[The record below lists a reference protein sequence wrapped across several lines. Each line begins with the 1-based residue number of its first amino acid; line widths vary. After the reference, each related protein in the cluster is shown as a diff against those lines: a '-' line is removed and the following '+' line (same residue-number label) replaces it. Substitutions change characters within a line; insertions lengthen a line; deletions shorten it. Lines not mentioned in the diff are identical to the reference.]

1 MSTLTKVL
9 EKNVAEIE
17 KNADMTEGRFRLGHH
32 LMPPMGWLN
41 DPNGLCWYKG
51 RYHVFFQY
59 APFDVEGGLKFWGH
73 YTSEDLVDWKYEGTA
88 LYPDSPYDCHGV
100 YSGSAF
106 TEHGKM
112 HLFFTGNVK
121 IDGDYD
127 YINEGRET
135 STLHVE
141 SEDGIHFHK
150 YEGNPVISEPPEDNT
165 YHFRDPKV
173 WREDDHF
180 KMIIGG
186 QKEDG
191 RGHVLIYQSDDLIN
205 WDYLGEYGH
214 ASTIDHEGKMWE
226 CPDLFR
232 LNGVNVLLMSPQGI
246 KEDGEKYRNY
256 HQTGYK
262 IKDTFIELDHGHDFY
277 AATTMLAPDGRRI
290 LMAWMDMWHSEF
302 PEKEEGWSGA
312 MTFPREL
319 TIHDDHLYMMPVE
332 ELALLRCES
341 KKVEVTDYLLPSRQV
356 EIDLD
361 ICDGL
366 SLNLSNLYTLTVN
379 NHKVTVMNQTERVG
393 TIKEYQ
399 SMKLLIDS
407 SSVEVFINGGELVFT
422 DRVYFK
428 DTPVL
433 SLNKKMTCRIT
444 TLSE

>member
-1 MSTLTKVL
+1 
-9 EKNVAEIE
+9 
-17 KNADMTEGRFRLGHH
+17 MTYRLNYHVCPEH
-32 LMPPMGWLN
+32 GWIN
-41 DPNGLCWYKG
+41 DPNGFSYFQG
-51 RYHVFFQY
+51 YYHLFYQY
-59 APFDVEGGLKFWGH
+59 YPDEPIWGPMHWGH
-73 YTSEDLVDWKYEGTA
+73 VRSKDLVHWENLPIALTPGDKEDLDGCFSGNAVEYNNR
-88 LYPDSPYDCHGV
+88 LYLIY
-100 YSGSAF
+100 
-106 TEHGKM
+106 
-112 HLFFTGNVK
+112 TGN
-121 IDGDYD
+121 IYD
-127 YINEGRET
+127 DSEHITFHQN
-135 STLHVE
+135 VNIAW

-150 YEGNPVISEPPEDNT
+150 YENNPVITHPPLDNT
-165 YHFRDPKV
+165 IHFRDPKV

-191 RGHVLIYQSDDLIN
+191 RGHVLIYQSDDLVH
-205 WDYLGEYGH
+205 WDYSDEYGH

-232 LNGVNVLLMSPQGI
+232 INGVDVLLMSPQGI

-262 IKDTFIELDHGHDFY
+262 IKDSFIELDHGHDFY

-290 LMAWMDMWHSEF
+290 LIAWMDMWHSEF

-341 KKVEVTDYLLPSRQV
+341 KKVEVTDYLLPSKQV

-361 ICDGL
+361 LYEGMILALGD
-366 SLNLSNLYTLTVN
+366 LYTLTVN
-379 NHKVTVMNQTERVG
+379 NHKIIVMNQTERVG
-393 TIKEYQ
+393 TIKDYQ
-399 SMKLLIDS
+399 SMKILIDS
-407 SSVEVFINGGELVFT
+407 SSVEVFINNGELVFS

-433 SLNKKMTCRIT
+433 SLDRKTICLIT
-444 TLSE
+444 TLGEKGI

>member
-1 MSTLTKVL
+1 M
-9 EKNVAEIE
+9 NIA
-17 KNADMTEGRFRLGHH
+17 
-32 LMPPMGWLN
+32 W
-41 DPNGLCWYKG
+41 
-51 RYHVFFQY
+51 
-59 APFDVEGGLKFWGH
+59 
-73 YTSEDLVDWKYEGTA
+73 
-88 LYPDSPYDCHGV
+88 
-100 YSGSAF
+100 
-106 TEHGKM
+106 
-112 HLFFTGNVK
+112 
-121 IDGDYD
+121 
-127 YINEGRET
+127 
-135 STLHVE
+135 

-150 YEGNPVISEPPEDNT
+150 YEGNPVINEPPTDNT

-191 RGHVLIYQSDDLIN
+191 RGHVLIYKSDDLIN

-262 IKDTFIELDHGHDFY
+262 IRDSFVELDHGHDFY

-290 LMAWMDMWHSEF
+290 LMAWMDMWHGEF

-319 TIHDDHLYMMPVE
+319 TIHDNHLYMMPVE
-332 ELALLRCES
+332 ELALLRCET
-341 KKVEVTDYLLPSRQV
+341 KKVEVTDYLLPSKQV

-361 ICDGL
+361 IYDGL
-366 SLNLSNLYTLTVN
+366 SLDLSNLYTLTVN

-399 SMKLLIDS
+399 SLKLLIDS

-433 SLNKKMTCRIT
+433 SLNKKMTYRIT
-444 TLSE
+444 TLSK